1 MNDTSA
7 TKRDDVVVIVPTYN
21 EAENIKT
28 ISAAV
33 RAQGFRLLIVDDG
46 SPDGTGETADVLA
59 SSDDGLSVLH
69 RTEKTGLGRAYAAGF
84 AVAEGMGATVYCQ
97 MDADFSH
104 DPRDLPRLV
113 AAIDDGAD
121 VAIGSRYVP
130 GGGTE
135 RWPWYRTAISRG
147 GNWYAA
153 RMLGLS
159 VKDATAGFR
168 AFRREAIEQ
177 LRPATC
183 DASGYAF
190 QVEIVWRAQV
200 AGLNIT
206 EVPIRFKDREAG
218 ASKMST
224 GIAIEAMRL
233 VTRWGWGRRV
243 HPEKQP
249 GATSHEP
256 D

>member
-1 MNDTSA
+1 
-7 TKRDDVVVIVPTYN
+7 
-21 EAENIKT
+21 
-28 ISAAV
+28 
-33 RAQGFRLLIVDDG
+33 
-46 SPDGTGETADVLA
+46 
-59 SSDDGLSVLH
+59 
-69 RTEKTGLGRAYAAGF
+69 
-84 AVAEGMGATVYCQ
+84 
-97 MDADFSH
+97 
-104 DPRDLPRLV
+104 
-113 AAIDDGAD
+113 
-121 VAIGSRYVP
+121 
-130 GGGTE
+130 
-135 RWPWYRTAISRG
+135 
-147 GNWYAA
+147 
-153 RMLGLS
+153 MLGLS

-168 AFRREAIEQ
+168 AFCREAIEQ

-183 DASGYAF
+183 DASGYAI

-206 EVPIRFKDREAG
+206 EVPIRFKEREAG